1 MKVKGKSKEKRKG
14 NRKINKIRKKSGN
27 PQKPCSFAPPVLS
40 NRNRRTAIGTRL
52 LRLPIRLCPAAFPK
66 DRQPDRRAQQV
77 ARRPKIHADPLP
89 RERLD
94 GACAARD
101 AQQHIQQLLDDQE
114 QLKAYQLII
123 AGLARSFNALPVG
136 GGLTLDAELLVTG
149 VSQMFLAA
157 LQIAGPLVVV
167 LFLADVGLGLLTRVA
182 PQLNAFAL
190 GFPLKIL
197 ITLTMGTFLY
207 LGLPGV
213 VSSLTDRALD
223 LMGGAAG
230 G

>member
-1 MKVKGKSKEKRKG
+1 MAPGYEVQST
-14 NRKINKIRKKSGN
+14 SGFFTALVLEVLTGAALGFLVYLV
-27 PQKPCSFAPPVLS
+27 FAAVQTAGALIDLQSGFTMAQAFDPGQNVVGAQYTKLF
-40 NRNRRTAIGTRL
+40 NMTAIALMFTS
-52 LRLPIRLCPAAFPK
+52 
-66 DRQPDRRAQQV
+66 D
-77 ARRPKIHADPLP
+77 
-89 RERLD
+89 
-94 GACAARD
+94 
-101 AQQHIQQLLDDQE
+101 
-114 QLKAYQLII
+114 AYQLII
-123 AGLARSFNALPVG
+123 AGLARSFTALPVG

-157 LQIAGPLVVV
+157 IQIAGPLVVV

-213 VSSLTDRALD
+213 VSSLADRAVELV
-223 LMGGAAG
+223 GGAAG